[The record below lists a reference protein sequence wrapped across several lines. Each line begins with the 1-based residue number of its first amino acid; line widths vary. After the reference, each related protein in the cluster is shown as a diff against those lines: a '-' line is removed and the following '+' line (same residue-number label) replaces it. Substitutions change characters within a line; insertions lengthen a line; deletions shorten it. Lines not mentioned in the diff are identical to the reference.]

1 MELSPFFH
9 SGDCFILQSST
20 LEYYT
25 GYTEKDINGLVQE
38 LNAMIASPPKQ
49 LTTIRSKY
57 SHRWVVHCRTRA
69 VAVKFDSV
77 LYYMLQPFHP
87 WLLCL
92 KLDFNS
98 LKLQCTE
105 TQCASQYRGF
115 ASFIHVLYY
124 KL

>member
-1 MELSPFFH
+1 M
-9 SGDCFILQSST
+9 LQSST

-25 GYTEKDINGLVQE
+25 GYTDKDISGLVRE

-57 SHRWVVHCRTRA
+57 SHRCVLHCRTIA
-69 VAVKFDSV
+69 VAKEFDSV
-77 LYYMLQPFHP
+77 LYYMLQTFYPLNSVY
-87 WLLCL
+87 WL

-105 TQCASQYRGF
+105 TQFTS
-115 ASFIHVLYY
+115 
-124 KL
+124 